1 MSQNGHISIATRPNH
16 ALYQAKLRPEPS
28 GIIIT
33 IRHVVHPRYLIASD
47 VVIQVRGESL
57 FY

>member
-1 MSQNGHISIATRPNH
+1 VVPNH
-16 ALYQAKLRPEPS
+16 ALYQAKLRPELS
-28 GIIIT
+28 EIIIT

-47 VVIQVRGESL
+47 VVIQVWGESL